1 MKPPICKK
9 ILADIPGSET
19 FNLIP
24 HLLRLEPSFG
34 RSSVTDRQTDSRIIY
49 NRYQQQLKPIVGLTD
64 K

>member
-1 MKPPICKK
+1 MKILNCKAVSILICKK

-34 RSSVTDRQTDSRIIY
+34 RSSVLHTQTDRQSD
-49 NRYQQQLKPIVGLTD
+49 NL
-64 K
+64 

>member
-9 ILADIPGSET
+9 ILADIPRSET

-34 RSSVTDRQTDSRIIY
+34 RSSVTHTETDSRIIY
-49 NRYQQQLKPIVGLTD
+49 DGLLCPVLEQAPS
-64 K
+64 